1 MQLPFT
7 VDEFMSVFEMY
18 NVSVWPAQLV
28 LFALALVALL
38 CFYRNVAHTR
48 QVVFA
53 ILFFLWA
60 WTGMVYHIWFFSLI
74 NPFAYIFGALFF
86 VQSLIFLYFG
96 AIQDKVTLLPR
107 LDLRT
112 ILGLLLVFYALIVY
126 PAIGFATGR
135 VYPKSPTFGT
145 PCPTTIFTFGIL
157 LFSVKRVPFY
167 FLLIPLLWSLIGFSA
182 AISLGIVEDIG
193 LLVFGVASTIL
204 LTIMKPAPIQ
214 KSNQYINGDEK
225 SN

>member
-7 VDEFMSVFEMY
+7 VEEFISVFERY
-18 NVSVWPAQLV
+18 NMSVWPAQVGLY
-28 LFALALVALL
+28 AIALVAVL
-38 CFYRNVAHTR
+38 CFYRNVFPTR

-53 ILFFLWA
+53 VLSFLWA
-60 WTGMVYHIWFFSLI
+60 WTGLVYHIGFFSSI
-74 NPFAYIFGALFF
+74 NPLAYIFGGLFV

-96 AIQDKVTLLPR
+96 VIRDKVTLKPR

-112 ILGLLLVFYALIVY
+112 TFGLLLVFYALIVY
-126 PAIGFATGR
+126 PAIGYAIGR
-135 VYPKSPTFGT
+135 IYPKSPTFGT
-145 PCPTTIFTFGIL
+145 PCPTTIFTFGLL

-193 LLVFGVASTIL
+193 LLVFGVASTTL

-214 KSNQYINGDEK
+214 KSNQYVNGDEK